1 MGLTNIG
8 DIAVLYNKIEQLE
21 NLLSIKELNLK
32 EQVQELQRIVFEGD
46 VLLEDDESWDVV
58 RRKRDYLLKS
68 TDWTM
73 TPGSTVD
80 QAAWA
85 AYRQILRDLP
95 QTFKNTGLKSIRWP
109 KRPAV
114 SGPNTIVNKK

>member
-8 DIAVLYNKIEQLE
+8 DIAVLYEKIEQLE
-21 NLLSIKELNLK
+21 TLLAIKELNLK
-32 EQVQELQRIVFEGD
+32 EQVLELQAVVFEGD
-46 VLLEDDESWDVV
+46 ILLEKDESWDIV
-58 RRKRDYLLKS
+58 RQKRDYLLKS

-95 QTFKNTGLKSIRWP
+95 QTFKNTGLQSIRWP